1 MKLRVYRGDWF
12 FNMGIVGFLNIIKK
26 ADKQAEIF
34 IMEDY
39 IEFDSL
45 FLENFHEYYFNY
57 FMDEYDVSKRIKKN
71 IDYSINFIKSKPDRI
86 KDGIKKIKDSVKQQN
101 DKIKKFDEE
110 KFNLIKEKLDSM
122 SKIKSYDEF
131 DSLEALVDETIDIFK
146 IKSINDRLTANLYKY
161 VVQDNYF
168 GQVSF
173 FNVAKAKLDLD
184 GLKQVMFNDYLRQ
197 IIYFGE
203 LADLLEENDY
213 DKLKNYLNDRLNS
226 IAKDINEKKVSKSSI
241 NTIEKIMKE
250 INKNFI
256 KKNKSIEDIKD
267 IKEYMDS
274 LEVCEMCGLYKG
286 ILDEYS
292 ESNFAPLGVSTNN
305 ARNMF
310 WNQAYVPSICDICK
324 LILFCTPAG
333 ATYTRK
339 NYLINEENEFYLFV
353 NMDTS
358 INELFE
364 RNNSLKAQ
372 KSEYSD
378 SKDENPFNQLI
389 KSIVEENTLK
399 SEWQLRNIF
408 FVEFKASIDSK
419 KCKINYFNIPTY
431 LAKFFTDKYANKKIQ
446 SIYDYKLKS
455 NVLDL
460 LLKNRDL
467 KHLTNNILRNKVKN
481 DMESNNKSNISGIDC
496 FRVVQL
502 RALINSYKKGV
513 YKMDSKN
520 LEKNDEKLRII
531 YYLGCDIHDYF
542 VNKNSKNKIDGVS
555 YKLLNSVKVGN
566 KSDFM
571 DTIIRVF
578 MSAEKQIPA
587 FILDIE
593 IEKDLD
599 FESIGH
605 AFISG
610 LISGKYEGKDKLPN
624 EKEEK

>member
-203 LADLLEENDY
+203 LEDLLEENDY

-256 KKNKSIEDIKD
+256 KKNKSIEDIK
-267 IKEYMDS
+267 KYMDS

-353 NMDTS
+353 NMDTC

-378 SKDENPFNQLI
+378 SKEENPFNQLI

-399 SEWQLRNIF
+399 SEWQLRNIL

-467 KHLTNNILRNKVKN
+467 KHLINNILRNKVKN

-502 RALINSYKKGV
+502 RALI
-513 YKMDSKN
+513 
-520 LEKNDEKLRII
+520 
-531 YYLGCDIHDYF
+531 
-542 VNKNSKNKIDGVS
+542 
-555 YKLLNSVKVGN
+555 
-566 KSDFM
+566 
-571 DTIIRVF
+571 
-578 MSAEKQIPA
+578 
-587 FILDIE
+587 
-593 IEKDLD
+593 
-599 FESIGH
+599 
-605 AFISG
+605 
-610 LISGKYEGKDKLPN
+610 
-624 EKEEK
+624 

>member
-131 DSLEALVDETIDIFK
+131 DSLESLVDETIDIFK

-203 LADLLEENDY
+203 LEDLLEENDY

-256 KKNKSIEDIKD
+256 KKNKSIEDIK
-267 IKEYMDS
+267 ECMDS

-310 WNQAYVPSICDICK
+310 WNQEYVSSICDVCK

-364 RNNSLKAQ
+364 RNNSLKVQ
-372 KSEYSD
+372 KSESSD

-399 SEWQLRNIF
+399 SEWQLRNIL

-431 LAKFFTDKYANKKIQ
+431 LAKFFVKENKKIQ

-460 LLKNRDL
+460 ILKSKDL
-467 KHLTNNILRNKVKN
+467 KHLINNTLRNIVKSN
-481 DMESNNKSNISGIDC
+481 LESNNKSNISGLSC
-496 FRVVQL
+496 FNVVQL
-502 RALINSYKKGV
+502 RTILNNYKRGV
-513 YKMDSKN
+513 YKMDYK
-520 LEKNDEKLRII
+520 KLRKI
-531 YYLGCDIHDYF
+531 YESGCEIHDYYID
-542 VNKNSKNKIDGVS
+542 KNAKNKIEGIT
-555 YKLLNSVKVGN
+555 YKILNLIKVGN
-566 KSDFM
+566 KNDFM
-571 DTIIRVF
+571 QTILRIF
-578 MSAEKQIPA
+578 SPSEK
-587 FILDIE
+587 
-593 IEKDLD
+593 
-599 FESIGH
+599 
-605 AFISG
+605 
-610 LISGKYEGKDKLPN
+610 
-624 EKEEK
+624 

>member
-203 LADLLEENDY
+203 LEDLLEENDY

-256 KKNKSIEDIKD
+256 KKNKSIEDIK
-267 IKEYMDS
+267 KYMDS

-353 NMDTS
+353 NMDTC

-399 SEWQLRNIF
+399 SEWQLRNIL

-467 KHLTNNILRNKVKN
+467 KHLINNILRNKVKN

-542 VNKNSKNKIDGVS
+542 VNKNSKNKIGGVS
-555 YKLLNSVKVGN
+555 YKLLN
-566 KSDFM
+566 
-571 DTIIRVF
+571 
-578 MSAEKQIPA
+578 
-587 FILDIE
+587 
-593 IEKDLD
+593 
-599 FESIGH
+599 
-605 AFISG
+605 
-610 LISGKYEGKDKLPN
+610 
-624 EKEEK
+624 

>member
-203 LADLLEENDY
+203 LEDLLEENDY

-256 KKNKSIEDIKD
+256 KKNKSIED

-399 SEWQLRNIF
+399 SEWQLRNIL

-467 KHLTNNILRNKVKN
+467 KHLINNILRNKVKN

-502 RALINSYKKGV
+502 RALINSYKKGL

-542 VNKNSKNKIDGVS
+542 VNKNSKNKIGGVS

-578 MSAEKQIPA
+578 MSAEKQMPA

>member
-110 KFNLIKEKLDSM
+110 KFNMIKEKLDSM

-131 DSLEALVDETIDIFK
+131 DSLESLVDETIDIFK

-173 FNVAKAKLDLD
+173 LNVLKAKLDLD

-203 LADLLEENDY
+203 LEDLLEENDY

-256 KKNKSIEDIKD
+256 KKNKSIEDIK
-267 IKEYMDS
+267 EYMDS

-310 WNQAYVPSICDICK
+310 WNQEYVSSICDVCK

-358 INELFE
+358 INGLFE

-372 KSEYSD
+372 KSESSD

-399 SEWQLRNIF
+399 SEWQLRNIL

-502 RALINSYKKGV
+502 RVLINSYKKGV

-520 LEKNDEKLRII
+520 LEKNDEKLKII

>member
-110 KFNLIKEKLDSM
+110 KFNMIKEKLDSM

-203 LADLLEENDY
+203 LEDLLEENDY

-256 KKNKSIEDIKD
+256 KKNKSIEDIK
-267 IKEYMDS
+267 KYMDS

-353 NMDTS
+353 NMDTC

-399 SEWQLRNIF
+399 SEWQLRNIL

-431 LAKFFTDKYANKKIQ
+431 LAKFFVKENKKIQ

-460 LLKNRDL
+460 ILKSKDL
-467 KHLTNNILRNKVKN
+467 KHLINNTLRNIVKSN
-481 DMESNNKSNISGIDC
+481 LESNNKSNISGLSC
-496 FRVVQL
+496 FNVVQL
-502 RALINSYKKGV
+502 RTILNNYKRGV
-513 YKMDSKN
+513 YKMDYK
-520 LEKNDEKLRII
+520 KLRKI
-531 YYLGCDIHDYF
+531 YESGCEIHDYYID
-542 VNKNSKNKIDGVS
+542 KNAKNKIEGIT
-555 YKLLNSVKVGN
+555 YK
-566 KSDFM
+566 
-571 DTIIRVF
+571 I
-578 MSAEKQIPA
+578 
-587 FILDIE
+587 
-593 IEKDLD
+593 
-599 FESIGH
+599 
-605 AFISG
+605 
-610 LISGKYEGKDKLPN
+610 
-624 EKEEK
+624 

>member
-131 DSLEALVDETIDIFK
+131 DSLEALVDETIDVFK

-203 LADLLEENDY
+203 LEDLLEENDY

-226 IAKDINEKKVSKSSI
+226 IAKDINEKKVSKSSV

-256 KKNKSIEDIKD
+256 KKNKSIED

-310 WNQAYVPSICDICK
+310 WNQEYVSSICDVCK

-339 NYLINEENEFYLFV
+339 NYLTNEENEFYLFV
-353 NMDTS
+353 NMDAS
-358 INELFE
+358 INELYE

-372 KSEYSD
+372 KSESSD

-389 KSIVEENTLK
+389 KSIVEENKLK
-399 SEWQLRNIF
+399 SEWQLRNIL
-408 FVEFKASIDSK
+408 FVEFKASIDAK

-431 LAKFFTDKYANKKIQ
+431 LAKIFVDENTKIQ
-446 SIYDYKLKS
+446 NIYDYKFKS
-455 NVLDL
+455 SVLDL

-467 KHLTNNILRNKVKN
+467 KHLINNTLRNKVKN

-502 RALINSYKKGV
+502 RALINSYKKGA
-513 YKMDSKN
+513 YKMDNKN
-520 LEKNDEKLRII
+520 LENNYKKLRII

-542 VNKNSKNKIDGVS
+542 VNKNSKNKIDGVI

-571 DTIIRVF
+571 DTIIRIF
-578 MSAEKQIPA
+578 MSAEKQIPD
-587 FILDIE
+587 FVLDIE

-610 LISGKYEGKDKLPN
+610 LISGKYEGKDKLAN

>member
-203 LADLLEENDY
+203 LEDLLEENDY

-256 KKNKSIEDIKD
+256 KKNKSIED

-399 SEWQLRNIF
+399 SEWQLRNIL

-467 KHLTNNILRNKVKN
+467 KHLINNILRNKVKN

-542 VNKNSKNKIDGVS
+542 VNKNSKNKIGGVS

-578 MSAEKQIPA
+578 MSAEKQMPA

>member
-203 LADLLEENDY
+203 LEDLLEENDY

-256 KKNKSIEDIKD
+256 KKNKSIEDIK
-267 IKEYMDS
+267 KYMDS

-310 WNQAYVPSICDICK
+310 WNQEYVSSICDVCK

-358 INELFE
+358 INGLFE

-372 KSEYSD
+372 KSESSD

-399 SEWQLRNIF
+399 SEWQLRNIL

-431 LAKFFTDKYANKKIQ
+431 LAKFFVKENKKIQ

-460 LLKNRDL
+460 ILKSKDL
-467 KHLTNNILRNKVKN
+467 KHLINNTLRNIVKSN
-481 DMESNNKSNISGIDC
+481 LESNNKSNISGLSC
-496 FRVVQL
+496 FNVVQL
-502 RALINSYKKGV
+502 RTILNNYKRGV
-513 YKMDSKN
+513 YKMDYK
-520 LEKNDEKLRII
+520 KLRKI
-531 YYLGCDIHDYF
+531 YESGCEIHDYYID
-542 VNKNSKNKIDGVS
+542 KNAKNKIEGIT
-555 YKLLNSVKVGN
+555 YKILNLIKVGN
-566 KSDFM
+566 KNDFM
-571 DTIIRVF
+571 QTILRIF
-578 MSAEKQIPA
+578 SPSEKIPPEEILQI
-587 FILDIE
+587 FVE
-593 IEKDLD
+593 EDLD
-599 FESIGH
+599 FESVGY
-605 AFISG
+605 AFVTG

>member
-1 MKLRVYRGDWF
+1 
-12 FNMGIVGFLNIIKK
+12 MGIVGFLNIIKK

-168 GQVSF
+168 GQVGF

-203 LADLLEENDY
+203 LEDLLEENDY

-226 IAKDINEKKVSKSSI
+226 IDKDINEKKVSKSSI

-256 KKNKSIEDIKD
+256 KKNKSIED

-353 NMDTS
+353 NMDTC

-364 RNNSLKAQ
+364 RNNSLKVQ
-372 KSEYSD
+372 KSESSD

-399 SEWQLRNIF
+399 SEWQLRNIL

-467 KHLTNNILRNKVKN
+467 KHITNNILRNKVKN

-502 RALINSYKKGV
+502 RVLINSYKKGV

-520 LEKNDEKLRII
+520 LEKNDEKLKII

>member
-1 MKLRVYRGDWF
+1 MMYQKEL
-12 FNMGIVGFLNIIKK
+12 
-26 ADKQAEIF
+26 
-34 IMEDY
+34 
-39 IEFDSL
+39 
-45 FLENFHEYYFNY
+45 
-57 FMDEYDVSKRIKKN
+57 KKN

-184 GLKQVMFNDYLRQ
+184 GLKQIMFNDYLRQ

-256 KKNKSIEDIKD
+256 KKNKSIED

-399 SEWQLRNIF
+399 SEWQLRNIL

>member
-1 MKLRVYRGDWF
+1 WF

-26 ADKQAEIF
+26 SNKQAEIF

-39 IEFDSL
+39 IEFDSS

-57 FMDEYDVSKRIKKN
+57 FMDEYDVSKRIKKS
-71 IDYSINFIKSKPDRI
+71 IDYSINFIKSKPDKV
-86 KDGIKKIKDSVKQQN
+86 KDGIKKIKDTVKQQN
-101 DKIKKFDEE
+101 DKVKKFDEE
-110 KFNLIKEKLDSM
+110 KFNLIKEKLDSI

-131 DSLEALVDETIDIFK
+131 DSLEILVDETIDIFK

-203 LADLLEENDY
+203 LEDLLEENDY

-226 IAKDINEKKVSKSSI
+226 IAKDISEKKVSKSSV

-256 KKNKSIEDIKD
+256 KKNKSIEN

-274 LEVCEMCGLYKG
+274 LEICEMCGLYKG

-310 WNQAYVPSICDICK
+310 WKQEYVSSICDVCK

-339 NYLINEENEFYLFV
+339 DYLTNEENEFYLFV

-358 INELFE
+358 INELFD

-372 KSEYSD
+372 KSESSN

-389 KSIVEENTLK
+389 KSIVEENKLK
-399 SEWQLRNIF
+399 SEWQLRNIL

-431 LAKFFTDKYANKKIQ
+431 LAKFFVKENKKIQ

-460 LLKNRDL
+460 ILKSKDL
-467 KHLTNNILRNKVKN
+467 KHLINNTLRNIVKSN
-481 DMESNNKSNISGIDC
+481 LESNNKSNISGLSC
-496 FRVVQL
+496 FNVVQL
-502 RALINSYKKGV
+502 RTILNNYKRGV
-513 YKMDSKN
+513 YKMDYK
-520 LEKNDEKLRII
+520 KLRKI
-531 YYLGCDIHDYF
+531 YESGCEIHDYYID
-542 VNKNSKNKIDGVS
+542 KNAKNKIEGIT
-555 YKLLNSVKVGN
+555 YKILNLIKVGN
-566 KSDFM
+566 KNDFM
-571 DTIIRVF
+571 QTILRIF
-578 MSAEKQIPA
+578 SPSEKTPPEEILQI
-587 FILDIE
+587 FVE
-593 IEKDLD
+593 EDLD
-599 FESIGH
+599 FESVGY
-605 AFISG
+605 AFVTG
-610 LISGKYEGKDKLPN
+610 LISGKYEGKDKLSN

>member
-110 KFNLIKEKLDSM
+110 KFNMIKEKLDSM

-203 LADLLEENDY
+203 LEDLLEENDY

-256 KKNKSIEDIKD
+256 KKNKSIEDIK
-267 IKEYMDS
+267 KYMDS

-353 NMDTS
+353 NMDTC

-399 SEWQLRNIF
+399 SEWQLRNIL

-502 RALINSYKKGV
+502 RVLINSYKKGV

-520 LEKNDEKLRII
+520 LEKNDEKLKII

-578 MSAEKQIPA
+578 MSAEKQMPA

>member
-203 LADLLEENDY
+203 LEDLLEENDY

-256 KKNKSIEDIKD
+256 KKNKSIEDIK
-267 IKEYMDS
+267 KYMDS

-310 WNQAYVPSICDICK
+310 WNQAYVPLICDICK

-364 RNNSLKAQ
+364 RNNSLKVQ
-372 KSEYSD
+372 KSESSD

-399 SEWQLRNIF
+399 SEWQLRNIL

-467 KHLTNNILRNKVKN
+467 KHLINNILRNKVKN

-502 RALINSYKKGV
+502 RALINNYKKGV

-542 VNKNSKNKIDGVS
+542 VNKNSKNKIGGVS

-578 MSAEKQIPA
+578 MSAEKQMPA

>member
-110 KFNLIKEKLDSM
+110 KFNMIKEKLDSM

-203 LADLLEENDY
+203 LEDLLEENDY

-256 KKNKSIEDIKD
+256 KKNKSIEDIK
-267 IKEYMDS
+267 KYMDS

-353 NMDTS
+353 NMDTC

-399 SEWQLRNIF
+399 SEWQLRNIL

-431 LAKFFTDKYANKKIQ
+431 LAKFFVKENKKIQ

-460 LLKNRDL
+460 ILKSKDL
-467 KHLTNNILRNKVKN
+467 KHLINNTLRNIVKSN
-481 DMESNNKSNISGIDC
+481 LERNNKSNISGLSC
-496 FRVVQL
+496 FNVVQL
-502 RALINSYKKGV
+502 RTILNNYKRGV
-513 YKMDSKN
+513 YKMDYK
-520 LEKNDEKLRII
+520 KLRKI
-531 YYLGCDIHDYF
+531 YESGCEIHDYYID
-542 VNKNSKNKIDGVS
+542 KNAKNKIEGIT
-555 YKLLNSVKVGN
+555 YKILNLIKVGN
-566 KSDFM
+566 KNDFM
-571 DTIIRVF
+571 QTILRIF
-578 MSAEKQIPA
+578 SPSEKTPPEEILQI
-587 FILDIE
+587 FVE
-593 IEKDLD
+593 EDLD
-599 FESIGH
+599 FESVGY
-605 AFISG
+605 AFVTG

>member
-26 ADKQAEIF
+26 SNKQAEIF

-39 IEFDSL
+39 IEFDSS

-57 FMDEYDVSKRIKKN
+57 FMDEYDVSKRIKKS
-71 IDYSINFIKSKPDRI
+71 IDYSINFIKSKPDKV
-86 KDGIKKIKDSVKQQN
+86 KDGIKKIKDTVKQQN
-101 DKIKKFDEE
+101 DKVKKFDEE
-110 KFNLIKEKLDSM
+110 KFNLIKEKLDSI

-131 DSLEALVDETIDIFK
+131 DSLEILVDETIDIFK

-203 LADLLEENDY
+203 LEDLLEENDY

-226 IAKDINEKKVSKSSI
+226 IAKDISEKKVSKSSV

-256 KKNKSIEDIKD
+256 KKNKSIEN

-274 LEVCEMCGLYKG
+274 LEICEMCGLYKG

-310 WNQAYVPSICDICK
+310 WKQEYVSSICDVCK

-339 NYLINEENEFYLFV
+339 DYLTNEENEFYLFV

-358 INELFE
+358 INELFD

-372 KSEYSD
+372 KSESSN

-389 KSIVEENTLK
+389 KSIVEENKLK
-399 SEWQLRNIF
+399 SGWQLRNIL

-431 LAKFFTDKYANKKIQ
+431 LAKFFVKENKKIQ

-460 LLKNRDL
+460 ILKSKDL
-467 KHLTNNILRNKVKN
+467 KHLINNTLRNIVKSN
-481 DMESNNKSNISGIDC
+481 LESNNKSNISGLSC
-496 FRVVQL
+496 FNVVQL
-502 RALINSYKKGV
+502 RTILNNYKRGV
-513 YKMDSKN
+513 YKMDYK
-520 LEKNDEKLRII
+520 KLRKI
-531 YYLGCDIHDYF
+531 YESGCEIHDYYID
-542 VNKNSKNKIDGVS
+542 KNAKNKIEGIT
-555 YKLLNSVKVGN
+555 YKILNLIKVGN
-566 KSDFM
+566 KNDFM
-571 DTIIRVF
+571 QTILRIF
-578 MSAEKQIPA
+578 SPSEKTPPEEILQI
-587 FILDIE
+587 FVE
-593 IEKDLD
+593 EDLD
-599 FESIGH
+599 FESVGY
-605 AFISG
+605 AFVTG
-610 LISGKYEGKDKLPN
+610 LISGKYEGKDKLSN

>member
-203 LADLLEENDY
+203 LEDLLEENDY

-256 KKNKSIEDIKD
+256 KKNKSIED

-353 NMDTS
+353 NMDTC

-364 RNNSLKAQ
+364 RNNSLKVQ

-399 SEWQLRNIF
+399 SEWQLRNIL

-467 KHLTNNILRNKVKN
+467 KHLINNILRNKVKN

-542 VNKNSKNKIDGVS
+542 VNKNSKNKIGGVS

-578 MSAEKQIPA
+578 MSAEKQMPA

>member
-26 ADKQAEIF
+26 SNKQAEIF

-39 IEFDSL
+39 IEFDSS

-57 FMDEYDVSKRIKKN
+57 FMDEYDVSKRIKKS
-71 IDYSINFIKSKPDRI
+71 IDYSINFIKSKPDKV
-86 KDGIKKIKDSVKQQN
+86 KDGIKKIKDTVKQQN
-101 DKIKKFDEE
+101 DKVKKFDEE
-110 KFNLIKEKLDSM
+110 KFNLIKEKLDSI

-131 DSLEALVDETIDIFK
+131 DSLEILVDETIDIFK

-173 FNVAKAKLDLD
+173 FNVAKVKLDLD

-203 LADLLEENDY
+203 LEDLLEENDY

-226 IAKDINEKKVSKSSI
+226 IAKDISEKKVSKSSV

-256 KKNKSIEDIKD
+256 KKNKSIEN

-274 LEVCEMCGLYKG
+274 LEICEMCGLYKG

-310 WNQAYVPSICDICK
+310 WKQEYVSSICDVCK

-339 NYLINEENEFYLFV
+339 DYLTNEENEFYLFV

-358 INELFE
+358 INELFD

-372 KSEYSD
+372 KSESSN

-389 KSIVEENTLK
+389 KSIVEENKLK
-399 SEWQLRNIF
+399 SEWQLRNIL

-431 LAKFFTDKYANKKIQ
+431 LAKIFTNKYANKKIQ
-446 SIYDYKLKS
+446 NIYDYKLKS

-467 KHLTNNILRNKVKN
+467 KHLTNNTLRSKVKN
-481 DMESNNKSNISGIDC
+481 NMESNNKSNISGIDC
-496 FRVVQL
+496 LRVVQL

-610 LISGKYEGKDKLPN
+610 LISGKYEGKYKLSN

>member
-110 KFNLIKEKLDSM
+110 KFNMIKEKLDSM

-203 LADLLEENDY
+203 LEDLLEENDY

-256 KKNKSIEDIKD
+256 KKNKSIEDIK
-267 IKEYMDS
+267 KYMDS

-310 WNQAYVPSICDICK
+310 WNQEYVSSICDVCK

-364 RNNSLKAQ
+364 RNNSLKVQ
-372 KSEYSD
+372 KSESSD

-399 SEWQLRNIF
+399 SEWQLRNIL

-467 KHLTNNILRNKVKN
+467 KHLINNILRNKVKN

-542 VNKNSKNKIDGVS
+542 VNKNSKNKIGGVS

-578 MSAEKQIPA
+578 MSAEKQMPA

>member
-1 MKLRVYRGDWF
+1 
-12 FNMGIVGFLNIIKK
+12 
-26 ADKQAEIF
+26 
-34 IMEDY
+34 
-39 IEFDSL
+39 
-45 FLENFHEYYFNY
+45 
-57 FMDEYDVSKRIKKN
+57 

-110 KFNLIKEKLDSM
+110 KFNMIKEKLDSM

-203 LADLLEENDY
+203 LEDLLEENDY

-256 KKNKSIEDIKD
+256 KKNKSIEDIK
-267 IKEYMDS
+267 KYMDS

-353 NMDTS
+353 NMDTC

-399 SEWQLRNIF
+399 SEWQLRNIL

-431 LAKFFTDKYANKKIQ
+431 LAKFFVKENKKIQ

-460 LLKNRDL
+460 ILKSKDL
-467 KHLTNNILRNKVKN
+467 KHLINNTLRNIVKSN
-481 DMESNNKSNISGIDC
+481 LESNNKSNISGLSC
-496 FRVVQL
+496 FNVVQL
-502 RALINSYKKGV
+502 RTILNNYKRGV
-513 YKMDSKN
+513 YKMDYK
-520 LEKNDEKLRII
+520 KLRKI
-531 YYLGCDIHDYF
+531 YESGCEIHDYYID
-542 VNKNSKNKIDGVS
+542 KNAKNKIEGIT
-555 YKLLNSVKVGN
+555 YKILNLIKVGN
-566 KSDFM
+566 KNDFM
-571 DTIIRVF
+571 QTILRIF
-578 MSAEKQIPA
+578 SPSEKTPPEEILQI
-587 FILDIE
+587 FVE
-593 IEKDLD
+593 EDLD
-599 FESIGH
+599 FESVGY
-605 AFISG
+605 AFVTG

>member
-131 DSLEALVDETIDIFK
+131 DSLESLVDETIDIFK

-203 LADLLEENDY
+203 LEDLLEEKDY

-256 KKNKSIEDIKD
+256 KKNKSIEDIK
-267 IKEYMDS
+267 EYMDS

-310 WNQAYVPSICDICK
+310 WNQEYVSSICDVCK

-372 KSEYSD
+372 KSESSD

-399 SEWQLRNIF
+399 SEWQLRNIL

-431 LAKFFTDKYANKKIQ
+431 LAKFFVKENKKIQ

-460 LLKNRDL
+460 ILKSKDL
-467 KHLTNNILRNKVKN
+467 KHLINNTLRNIVKSN
-481 DMESNNKSNISGIDC
+481 LESNNKSNISGLSC
-496 FRVVQL
+496 FNVVQL
-502 RALINSYKKGV
+502 RTILNNYKRGV
-513 YKMDSKN
+513 YKMDYK
-520 LEKNDEKLRII
+520 KLRKI
-531 YYLGCDIHDYF
+531 YESGCEIHDYYID
-542 VNKNSKNKIDGVS
+542 KNAKNKIEGIT
-555 YKLLNSVKVGN
+555 YKILNLIKVGN
-566 KSDFM
+566 KNDFM
-571 DTIIRVF
+571 QTILRIF
-578 MSAEKQIPA
+578 SPSEKTPPEEILQI
-587 FILDIE
+587 FVE
-593 IEKDLD
+593 EDLD
-599 FESIGH
+599 FESVGY
-605 AFISG
+605 AFVTG

>member
-203 LADLLEENDY
+203 LEDLLEENDY

-256 KKNKSIEDIKD
+256 KKNKSIEDIK
-267 IKEYMDS
+267 KYMDS

-353 NMDTS
+353 NMDTC

-364 RNNSLKAQ
+364 RNNSLKVQ
-372 KSEYSD
+372 KSESSD

-399 SEWQLRNIF
+399 SEWQLRNIL

-467 KHLTNNILRNKVKN
+467 KHLINNILRNKVKN

-502 RALINSYKKGV
+502 RALINNYKKGV

-542 VNKNSKNKIDGVS
+542 VNKNSKNKIGGVS

-578 MSAEKQIPA
+578 MSAEKQMPA

>member
-203 LADLLEENDY
+203 LEDLLEENDY

-256 KKNKSIEDIKD
+256 KKNKSIEDIK
-267 IKEYMDS
+267 KYMDS

-353 NMDTS
+353 NMDTC

-399 SEWQLRNIF
+399 SEWQLRNIL

-431 LAKFFTDKYANKKIQ
+431 LAKFFVKENKKIQ

-460 LLKNRDL
+460 ILKSKDL
-467 KHLTNNILRNKVKN
+467 KHLINNTLRNIVKSN
-481 DMESNNKSNISGIDC
+481 LENNNKSNISGLSC
-496 FRVVQL
+496 FNVVQL
-502 RALINSYKKGV
+502 RTILNNYKRGV
-513 YKMDSKN
+513 YKMDYK
-520 LEKNDEKLRII
+520 KLRKI
-531 YYLGCDIHDYF
+531 YESGCEIHDYYID
-542 VNKNSKNKIDGVS
+542 KNAKNKIEGIT
-555 YKLLNSVKVGN
+555 YKILNLIKVGN
-566 KSDFM
+566 KNDFM
-571 DTIIRVF
+571 QTILRIF
-578 MSAEKQIPA
+578 SPSEKTPPEEILQI
-587 FILDIE
+587 FVE
-593 IEKDLD
+593 EDLD
-599 FESIGH
+599 FESVGY
-605 AFISG
+605 AFVTG

>member
-131 DSLEALVDETIDIFK
+131 YSLEALVDETIDIFK

-184 GLKQVMFNDYLRQ
+184 GLKQIMFNDYLRQ

-256 KKNKSIEDIKD
+256 KKNKSIED

-399 SEWQLRNIF
+399 SEWQLRNIL

>member
-57 FMDEYDVSKRIKKN
+57 FMDEYDVSKIIKKN

-110 KFNLIKEKLDSM
+110 KFNMIKEKLDSM

-203 LADLLEENDY
+203 LEDLLEENDY

-256 KKNKSIEDIKD
+256 KKNKSIEDIK
-267 IKEYMDS
+267 KYMDS

-353 NMDTS
+353 NMDTC

-399 SEWQLRNIF
+399 SEWQLRNIL

-431 LAKFFTDKYANKKIQ
+431 LAKFFVKENKKIQ

-460 LLKNRDL
+460 ILKSKDL
-467 KHLTNNILRNKVKN
+467 KHLINNTLRNIVKSN
-481 DMESNNKSNISGIDC
+481 LESNNKSNISGLSC
-496 FRVVQL
+496 FNVVQL
-502 RALINSYKKGV
+502 RTILNNYKRGV
-513 YKMDSKN
+513 YKMDYK
-520 LEKNDEKLRII
+520 KLRKI
-531 YYLGCDIHDYF
+531 YESGCEIHDYYID
-542 VNKNSKNKIDGVS
+542 KNAKNKIEGIT
-555 YKLLNSVKVGN
+555 YKILNLIKVGN
-566 KSDFM
+566 KNDFM
-571 DTIIRVF
+571 QTILRIF
-578 MSAEKQIPA
+578 SPSEKTPPEEILQI
-587 FILDIE
+587 FVE
-593 IEKDLD
+593 EDLD
-599 FESIGH
+599 FESVGY
-605 AFISG
+605 AFVTG

>member
-203 LADLLEENDY
+203 LEDLLEENDY

-256 KKNKSIEDIKD
+256 KKNKSIED

-353 NMDTS
+353 NMDTC

-378 SKDENPFNQLI
+378 SKEENPFNQLI

-399 SEWQLRNIF
+399 SEWQLRNIL

-467 KHLTNNILRNKVKN
+467 KHLINNILRNKVKN

-542 VNKNSKNKIDGVS
+542 VNKNSKNKIGGVS

-578 MSAEKQIPA
+578 MSAEKQMPA

>member
-1 MKLRVYRGDWF
+1 
-12 FNMGIVGFLNIIKK
+12 KK

-110 KFNLIKEKLDSM
+110 KFNMIKEKLDSM

-203 LADLLEENDY
+203 LEDLLEENDY

-256 KKNKSIEDIKD
+256 KKNKSIEDIK
-267 IKEYMDS
+267 KYMDS

-353 NMDTS
+353 NMDTC

-399 SEWQLRNIF
+399 SEWQLRNIL

-431 LAKFFTDKYANKKIQ
+431 LAKFFVKENKKIQ

-460 LLKNRDL
+460 ILKSKDL
-467 KHLTNNILRNKVKN
+467 KHLINNTLRNIVKSN
-481 DMESNNKSNISGIDC
+481 LESNNKSNISGLSC
-496 FRVVQL
+496 FNVVQL
-502 RALINSYKKGV
+502 RTILNNYKRGV
-513 YKMDSKN
+513 YKMDYK
-520 LEKNDEKLRII
+520 KLRKI
-531 YYLGCDIHDYF
+531 YESGCEIHDYYID
-542 VNKNSKNKIDGVS
+542 KNAKNKIEGIT
-555 YKLLNSVKVGN
+555 YKILNLIKVGN
-566 KSDFM
+566 KNDFM
-571 DTIIRVF
+571 QTILRIF
-578 MSAEKQIPA
+578 SPSEKTPPEEILQI
-587 FILDIE
+587 FVE
-593 IEKDLD
+593 EDLD
-599 FESIGH
+599 FESVGY
-605 AFISG
+605 AFVTG

>member
-203 LADLLEENDY
+203 LEDLLEENDY

-256 KKNKSIEDIKD
+256 KKNKSIEDIK
-267 IKEYMDS
+267 EYMDS
-274 LEVCEMCGLYKG
+274 LEACEMCGLYKG
-286 ILDEYS
+286 ILEEYS

-399 SEWQLRNIF
+399 SEWQLRNIL

-467 KHLTNNILRNKVKN
+467 KHLINNILRNKVKN

>member
-203 LADLLEENDY
+203 LEDLLEENDY

-256 KKNKSIEDIKD
+256 KKNKSIEDIK
-267 IKEYMDS
+267 EYMDS
-274 LEVCEMCGLYKG
+274 LEACEMCGLYKG
-286 ILDEYS
+286 ILEEYS

-399 SEWQLRNIF
+399 SEWQLRNIL

-467 KHLTNNILRNKVKN
+467 KHLINNILRNKVKN

-542 VNKNSKNKIDGVS
+542 VNKNSKNKIGGVS

-578 MSAEKQIPA
+578 MSAEKQMPA

>member
-173 FNVAKAKLDLD
+173 LNVAKAKLDLD

-203 LADLLEENDY
+203 LEDLLEENDY

-226 IAKDINEKKVSKSSI
+226 IDKDINEKKVSKSSI

-256 KKNKSIEDIKD
+256 KKNKSIED

-353 NMDTS
+353 NMDTC

-364 RNNSLKAQ
+364 RNNSLKVQ
-372 KSEYSD
+372 KSESSD

-399 SEWQLRNIF
+399 SEWQLRNIL

-467 KHLTNNILRNKVKN
+467 KHITNNILRNKVKN

-502 RALINSYKKGV
+502 RVLINSYKKGV

-520 LEKNDEKLRII
+520 LEKNDEKLKII

>member
-203 LADLLEENDY
+203 LEDLLEENDY

-256 KKNKSIEDIKD
+256 KKNKSIEDIK
-267 IKEYMDS
+267 KYMDS

-372 KSEYSD
+372 KSESSD

-399 SEWQLRNIF
+399 SEWQLRNIL

-431 LAKFFTDKYANKKIQ
+431 LAKFFVKENKKIQ

-460 LLKNRDL
+460 ILKSKDL
-467 KHLTNNILRNKVKN
+467 KHLINNTLRNIVKSN
-481 DMESNNKSNISGIDC
+481 LESNNKSNISGLSC
-496 FRVVQL
+496 FNVVQL
-502 RALINSYKKGV
+502 RTILNNYKRGV
-513 YKMDSKN
+513 YKMDYK
-520 LEKNDEKLRII
+520 KLRKI
-531 YYLGCDIHDYF
+531 YESGCEIHDYYID
-542 VNKNSKNKIDGVS
+542 KNAKNKIEGIT
-555 YKLLNSVKVGN
+555 YKILNLIKVGN
-566 KSDFM
+566 KNDFM
-571 DTIIRVF
+571 QTILRIF
-578 MSAEKQIPA
+578 SPSEKIPPEEILQI
-587 FILDIE
+587 FVE
-593 IEKDLD
+593 EDLD
-599 FESIGH
+599 FESVGY
-605 AFISG
+605 AFVTG

>member
-131 DSLEALVDETIDIFK
+131 DSLEALVDETIDVFK

-197 IIYFGE
+197 IICFGE
-203 LADLLEENDY
+203 LEDLLEENDY

-226 IAKDINEKKVSKSSI
+226 IAKDINEKKVSKSSV

-256 KKNKSIEDIKD
+256 KKNKSIED

-310 WNQAYVPSICDICK
+310 WNQEYVSSICDVCK

-339 NYLINEENEFYLFV
+339 NYLTNEENEFYLFV
-353 NMDTS
+353 NMDAS
-358 INELFE
+358 INELYE

-372 KSEYSD
+372 KSESSD

-389 KSIVEENTLK
+389 KSIVEENKLK
-399 SEWQLRNIF
+399 SEWQLRNIL
-408 FVEFKASIDSK
+408 FVEFKASIDAK

-431 LAKFFTDKYANKKIQ
+431 LAKIFVDENTKIQ
-446 SIYDYKLKS
+446 NIYDYKFKS
-455 NVLDL
+455 SVLDL

-467 KHLTNNILRNKVKN
+467 KHLINNTLRNKVKN

-502 RALINSYKKGV
+502 RALINSYKKGA
-513 YKMDSKN
+513 YKMDNKN
-520 LEKNDEKLRII
+520 LENNYKKLRII

-542 VNKNSKNKIDGVS
+542 VNKNSKNKIDGVI

-571 DTIIRVF
+571 DTIIRIF
-578 MSAEKQIPA
+578 MSAEKQIPD
-587 FILDIE
+587 FVLDIE

-610 LISGKYEGKDKLPN
+610 LISGKYEGKDKLAN

>member
-203 LADLLEENDY
+203 LEDLLEENDY

-256 KKNKSIEDIKD
+256 KKNKSIEDIK
-267 IKEYMDS
+267 KYMDS

-310 WNQAYVPSICDICK
+310 WNQEYVSSICDVCK

-358 INELFE
+358 INGLFE

-399 SEWQLRNIF
+399 SEWQLRNIL

-467 KHLTNNILRNKVKN
+467 KHLINNILRNKVKN

-542 VNKNSKNKIDGVS
+542 VNKNSKNKIGGVS

-578 MSAEKQIPA
+578 MSAEKQMPA

>member
-203 LADLLEENDY
+203 LEDLLEENDY

-226 IAKDINEKKVSKSSI
+226 IDKDINEKKVSKSSI

-256 KKNKSIEDIKD
+256 KKNKSIED

-353 NMDTS
+353 NMDTC

-364 RNNSLKAQ
+364 RNNSLKVQ
-372 KSEYSD
+372 KSESSD

-399 SEWQLRNIF
+399 SEWQLRNIL

-467 KHLTNNILRNKVKN
+467 KHITNNILRNKVKN

-502 RALINSYKKGV
+502 RVLINSYKKGV

-520 LEKNDEKLRII
+520 LEKNDEKLKII
-531 YYLGCDIHDYF
+531 YYLECDIHDYF

>member
-26 ADKQAEIF
+26 SNKQAEIF

-39 IEFDSL
+39 IEFDSS

-57 FMDEYDVSKRIKKN
+57 FMDEYDVSKRIKKS
-71 IDYSINFIKSKPDRI
+71 IDYSINFIKSKPDKV
-86 KDGIKKIKDSVKQQN
+86 KDGIKKIKDTVKQQN
-101 DKIKKFDEE
+101 DKVKKFDEE
-110 KFNLIKEKLDSM
+110 KFNLIKEKLDSI

-131 DSLEALVDETIDIFK
+131 DSLEILVDETIDIFK

-203 LADLLEENDY
+203 LEDLLEENDY

-226 IAKDINEKKVSKSSI
+226 IAKDISEKKVSKSSV

-256 KKNKSIEDIKD
+256 KKNKSIEN

-274 LEVCEMCGLYKG
+274 LEICEMCGLYKG

-310 WNQAYVPSICDICK
+310 WKQEYVSSICDVCK

-339 NYLINEENEFYLFV
+339 DYLTNEENEFYLFV

-358 INELFE
+358 INELFD

-372 KSEYSD
+372 KSESSN

-389 KSIVEENTLK
+389 KSIVEENKLK
-399 SEWQLRNIF
+399 SEWQLRNIL

-431 LAKFFTDKYANKKIQ
+431 LAKFFVKENKKIQ

-460 LLKNRDL
+460 ILKSKDL
-467 KHLTNNILRNKVKN
+467 KHLINNTLRNIVKSN
-481 DMESNNKSNISGIDC
+481 LESNNKSNISGLSC
-496 FRVVQL
+496 FNVVQL
-502 RALINSYKKGV
+502 RTILNNYKRGV
-513 YKMDSKN
+513 YKMDYK
-520 LEKNDEKLRII
+520 KLRKI
-531 YYLGCDIHDYF
+531 YESGCEIHDYYID
-542 VNKNSKNKIDGVS
+542 KNAKNKIEGIT
-555 YKLLNSVKVGN
+555 YKILNLIKVGN
-566 KSDFM
+566 KNDFM
-571 DTIIRVF
+571 QTILRIF
-578 MSAEKQIPA
+578 SPSEKTPPEEILQI
-587 FILDIE
+587 FVE
-593 IEKDLD
+593 EDLD
-599 FESIGH
+599 FESVGY
-605 AFISG
+605 AFVTG
-610 LISGKYEGKDKLPN
+610 LISGKYEGKDKLSN

>member
-203 LADLLEENDY
+203 LEDLLEENDY

-256 KKNKSIEDIKD
+256 KKNKSIEDIK
-267 IKEYMDS
+267 KYMDS

-353 NMDTS
+353 NMDTC

-378 SKDENPFNQLI
+378 SKEENPFNQLI

-399 SEWQLRNIF
+399 SEWQLRNIL

-431 LAKFFTDKYANKKIQ
+431 LAKFFVKENKKIQ

-460 LLKNRDL
+460 ILKSKDL
-467 KHLTNNILRNKVKN
+467 KHLINNTLRNIVKSN
-481 DMESNNKSNISGIDC
+481 LESNNKSNISGLSC
-496 FRVVQL
+496 FNVVQL
-502 RALINSYKKGV
+502 RTILNNYKRGV
-513 YKMDSKN
+513 YKMDYK
-520 LEKNDEKLRII
+520 KLRKI
-531 YYLGCDIHDYF
+531 YESGCEIHDYYID
-542 VNKNSKNKIDGVS
+542 KNAKNKIEGIT
-555 YKLLNSVKVGN
+555 YKILNLIKVGN
-566 KSDFM
+566 KNDFM
-571 DTIIRVF
+571 QTILRIF
-578 MSAEKQIPA
+578 SPSEKIPPEEILQI
-587 FILDIE
+587 FVE
-593 IEKDLD
+593 EDLD
-599 FESIGH
+599 FESVGY
-605 AFISG
+605 AFVTG

>member
-131 DSLEALVDETIDIFK
+131 DSLEALVDETIDVFK

-203 LADLLEENDY
+203 LEDLLEENDY

-226 IAKDINEKKVSKSSI
+226 IAKDINEKKVSKSSV

-256 KKNKSIEDIKD
+256 KKNKSIED

-310 WNQAYVPSICDICK
+310 WNQEYVSSICDVCK

-353 NMDTS
+353 NMDAS
-358 INELFE
+358 INELYE

-372 KSEYSD
+372 KSESSD
-378 SKDENPFNQLI
+378 SKDENPFNHLI
-389 KSIVEENTLK
+389 KSIVEENKLK
-399 SEWQLRNIF
+399 SEWQLHNIL
-408 FVEFKASIDSK
+408 FVEFKASIDAK

-431 LAKFFTDKYANKKIQ
+431 LAKIFVDENTKIQ
-446 SIYDYKLKS
+446 NIYDYKFKS
-455 NVLDL
+455 SVLDL

-467 KHLTNNILRNKVKN
+467 KHLINNTLRNKVKN

-502 RALINSYKKGV
+502 RALINSYKKGA
-513 YKMDSKN
+513 YKMDNKN
-520 LEKNDEKLRII
+520 LENNYKKLRII

-542 VNKNSKNKIDGVS
+542 VNKNSKNKIDGVI

-571 DTIIRVF
+571 DTIIRIF
-578 MSAEKQIPA
+578 MSAEKQIPD
-587 FILDIE
+587 FVLDIE

-610 LISGKYEGKDKLPN
+610 LISGKYEGKDKLAN

>member
-131 DSLEALVDETIDIFK
+131 DSLESLVDETIDIFK

-203 LADLLEENDY
+203 LEDLLEENDY

-256 KKNKSIEDIKD
+256 KKNKSIEDIK
-267 IKEYMDS
+267 ECMDS

-310 WNQAYVPSICDICK
+310 WNQEYVSSICDVCK

-364 RNNSLKAQ
+364 RNNSLKVQ
-372 KSEYSD
+372 KSESSD

-399 SEWQLRNIF
+399 SEWQLRNIL

-431 LAKFFTDKYANKKIQ
+431 LAKFFVKENKKIQ

-460 LLKNRDL
+460 ILKSKDL
-467 KHLTNNILRNKVKN
+467 KHLINNTLRNIVKSN
-481 DMESNNKSNISGIDC
+481 LESNNKSNISGLSC
-496 FRVVQL
+496 FNVVQL
-502 RALINSYKKGV
+502 RTILNNYKRGV
-513 YKMDSKN
+513 YKMDYK
-520 LEKNDEKLRII
+520 KLRKI
-531 YYLGCDIHDYF
+531 YESGCEIHDYYID
-542 VNKNSKNKIDGVS
+542 KNAKNKIEGIT
-555 YKLLNSVKVGN
+555 YK
-566 KSDFM
+566 
-571 DTIIRVF
+571 I
-578 MSAEKQIPA
+578 
-587 FILDIE
+587 
-593 IEKDLD
+593 
-599 FESIGH
+599 
-605 AFISG
+605 
-610 LISGKYEGKDKLPN
+610 
-624 EKEEK
+624 